1 MLLLL
6 LLLML
11 LLLLLLVCQESDVLE
26 LRKFVKVRRV
36 LEAADDVIK
45 LSGLVTDSLTP
56 VSVSTLS

>member
-1 MLLLL
+1 M
-6 LLLML
+6 
-11 LLLLLLVCQESDVLE
+11 CQEPDVFE

-56 VSVSTLS
+56 VSVSTLP